1 MKNFMGKNFL
11 LNSDT
16 AKILYHKYASQLPII
31 DYHCH
36 VNPKEIADDKI
47 YNNIT
52 EIWLGGDHYK
62 WRAIRSCGVDEA
74 FITGNASDYDKF
86 KAYATV
92 MPKLIGNPLY
102 HWSHLELRR
111 YFGYKGV
118 LNESTCDEVWELCNE
133 KLMESDMS
141 VRNIIKKSNVETICT
156 TDDPIDPL
164 NYHQII
170 ADDDTFNVT
179 VLPAFRPD
187 KGVNCER
194 KGYTAYVNK
203 LAEVSGIEITDLNSL
218 KDAFINRIEFFADN
232 GCVTADH
239 GIDETIPYML
249 PQYPNQSDEIFK
261 KAMASDGADITVDE
275 YSIFKT
281 EMLTFFASEYKK
293 RSWVMQIHFAV
304 LRNVNSTMLAKL
316 GPDTGFD
323 VIGGRTS
330 ITELA
335 KLLNFFEIN
344 NSMPRMILYSI
355 NPMDNAGIASLIGA
369 FQKSDGNG
377 IYAGGMPL
385 LQHGSAWWFNDN
397 YTGMRDQMTQLANLS
412 ALGNFVGM
420 LTDSRSFISYTR
432 HEYFRRI
439 LCDLIGG
446 WVEEGQFPFDIDTLA
461 KLVMDICYNNTKNYF
476 SF

>member
-1 MKNFMGKNFL
+1 MKKFMGKNFL

-16 AKILYHKYASQLPII
+16 AKALYHNYASQLPII

-36 VNPKEIADDKI
+36 VSPKEIADDKI

-62 WRAIRSCGVDEA
+62 WRALRSCGIDEE
-74 FITGNASDYDKF
+74 FITGSASDYDKF
-86 KAYATV
+86 KAYASI

-118 LNESTCDEVWELCNE
+118 LNENTCDEVWELCNE
-133 KLMESDMS
+133 KLMDSDMS
-141 VRNIIKKSNVETICT
+141 VRNIIKNSNVEALCT

-187 KGVNCER
+187 KGINCER
-194 KGYTAYVNK
+194 KGYTAYINK
-203 LAEVSGIEITDLNSL
+203 LAEVSGIEITDLDSL
-218 KDAFINRIEFFADN
+218 KRAFISRIEFFADN
-232 GCVTADH
+232 GCITADH

-249 PQYPNQSDEIFK
+249 PECPNQPDEIFK
-261 KAMASDGADITVDE
+261 KAIASDGADINADE
-275 YSIFKT
+275 LNIFKT
-281 EMLTFFASEYKK
+281 EMLSFFASEYKQ
-293 RSWVMQIHFAV
+293 RSWVMQIHFGV
-304 LRNVNSTMLAKL
+304 LRNVNSAMFNKL
-316 GPDTGFD
+316 GADTGFD
-323 VIGGRTS
+323 VIGGRMS

-335 KLLNFFEIN
+335 KLLNLFESN

-355 NPMDNAGIASLIGA
+355 NPVDNAGIGALIGA
-369 FQKSDGNG
+369 FQKSDGT
-377 IYAGGMPL
+377 GMPM

-397 YTGMRDQMTQLANLS
+397 YTGMREQMTQLANLS

-446 WVEEGQFPFDIDTLA
+446 MVEDGQFPCDIETLA

-476 SF
+476 SL